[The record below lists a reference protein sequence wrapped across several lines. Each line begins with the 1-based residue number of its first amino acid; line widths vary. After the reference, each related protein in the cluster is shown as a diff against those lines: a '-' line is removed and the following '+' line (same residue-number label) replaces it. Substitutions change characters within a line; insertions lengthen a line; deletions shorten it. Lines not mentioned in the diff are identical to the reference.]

1 MEKMSSRVLVVEDNS
16 ELRRLLDQ
24 GLGEEGFE
32 VELARDGREALMLA
46 ESGGPDLMVIDIGLP
61 DSDGRDVCQALK
73 SAGVEAPVLFLTAK
87 DSGSDRVSGFS
98 AGGDDYLTKPF
109 VFAELVAR
117 LRVLAKRGSASGGQS
132 AGDLRLDPVR
142 HALTAGGENVEL
154 TPTEF
159 RLAGALM
166 SRPGEVVRRREMI
179 AAAWP
184 DGAIVHDNTVDVYVR
199 RLRKKLTE
207 LESRTEIHTVHGVGY
222 RLE

>member
-1 MEKMSSRVLVVEDNS
+1 MSSRVLVVEDNS

>member
-1 MEKMSSRVLVVEDNS
+1 MNTRVLVVEDNS

-24 GLGEEGFE
+24 GLEEEGFE

-46 ESGGPDLMVIDIGLP
+46 DPDKHDLLVIDIGLP

-87 DSGSDRVSGFS
+87 DSGPDRVSGFS

-117 LRVLAKRGSASGGQS
+117 LQALARRSASPVDRSS

-142 HALTAGGENVEL
+142 HVLECGGRQAEL

-159 RLAGALM
+159 RLIGAM
-166 SRPGEVVRRREMI
+166 IARSREVIRRRALI
-179 AAAWP
+179 SAAWP
-184 DGAIVHDNTVDVYVR
+184 PGAIVHDNTVDVYVR
-199 RLRKKLTE
+199 RLRRKLEE
-207 LESRTEIHTVHGVGY
+207 LESETGIHTVHGVGY

>member
-1 MEKMSSRVLVVEDNS
+1 MNNVLVVEDNP
-16 ELRRLLDQ
+16 ELRRLLNQ
-24 GLGEEGFE
+24 GLEEEGFE
-32 VELARDGREALMLA
+32 VDLARDGREALMLA
-46 ESGGPDLMVIDIGLP
+46 DSDKHDLLVIDIGLP

-87 DSGSDRVSGFS
+87 DSGPDRVSGFS

-117 LRVLAKRGSASGGQS
+117 LRVLGRRSAAVDRSS
-132 AGDLRLDPVR
+132 AGDLRLDPIKHV
-142 HALTAGGENVEL
+142 LTCGERKVEL

-159 RLAGALM
+159 RLTGTMIAR
-166 SRPGEVVRRREMI
+166 SGEVIRRREMI

-184 DGAIVHDNTVDVYVR
+184 PGAIVHDNTVDVYVR
-199 RLRKKLTE
+199 RLRKKLEE
-207 LESRTEIHTVHGVGY
+207 LKSETGIHTVHGVGY